1 MRIIEIGATTFAS
14 ARLSSTIHSEADR
27 RVAMGMIR
35 GAIDNTSSMKGIVTH
50 GLRRDTGLAGGRT
63 LPAAGHE
70 CGDPEID
77 TGVELDR
84 ALDSS
89 RSRGYGRYEI

>member
-1 MRIIEIGATTFAS
+1 MRIIEIGAATFAS
-14 ARLSSTIHSEADR
+14 VRLSCTVYPEADR

-35 GAIDNTSSMKGIVTH
+35 GAVDKTSSMKDIARGPC
-50 GLRRDTGLAGGRT
+50 RDPGFAGDRT
-63 LPAAGHE
+63 LPATGRE
-70 CGDPEID
+70 CRDPEID
-77 TGVELDR
+77 TGEQSER

>member
-1 MRIIEIGATTFAS
+1 MRIIEIGAATFAS
-14 ARLSSTIHSEADR
+14 ARLSCTIHPEADG

-35 GAIDNTSSMKGIVTH
+35 GAADKTSSMKDVV
-50 GLRRDTGLAGGRT
+50 LRRDPGFPGDRT

-70 CGDPEID
+70 CRGPEID
-77 TGVELDR
+77 IGVQSDQG
-84 ALDSS
+84 LDSS